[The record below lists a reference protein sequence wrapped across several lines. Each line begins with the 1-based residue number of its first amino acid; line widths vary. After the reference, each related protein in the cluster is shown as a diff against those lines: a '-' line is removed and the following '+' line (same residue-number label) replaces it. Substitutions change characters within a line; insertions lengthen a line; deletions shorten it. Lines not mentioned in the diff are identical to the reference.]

1 MKHFFSTEWAKLR
14 EMSFREKRQ
23 YIWEYYKLH
32 FLFIGIFGYVFW
44 GLLNVWVINPNPQN
58 YFYIAWLGPPIQM
71 EYLENLSH
79 SLEEIVENPNRQIVQ
94 VTSYSASPL
103 PEENMAIQVR
113 FIAMLQLQE
122 LDMFLTQRGGVSEI
136 AAEGFIRPIH
146 GFMDYLADAGSPL
159 YETLS
164 ERLLDVTFSHWD
176 DDNLSDITDTMAFS
190 LAESPLLASVGIDTS
205 DLYASIVV
213 NSERYREM
221 AQALEV
227 FFR

>member
-1 MKHFFSTEWAKLR
+1 MRNSIKTEWAKLR
-14 EMSFREKRQ
+14 EMNFHEKRQ
-23 YIWEYYKLH
+23 YIWEYYKVH

-58 YFYIAWLGPPIQM
+58 YFYIAWLGPPIQI
-71 EYLENLSH
+71 EYLQNLSD

-94 VTSYSASPL
+94 VTSYSASSL

-113 FIAMLQLQE
+113 FVAMMQLQE
-122 LDMFLTQRGGVSEI
+122 LDMFLMQRGGVSEV
-136 AAEGFIRPIH
+136 AAEGFIRPMH
-146 GFMDYLADAGSPL
+146 GFMDYLADSGSWL
-159 YETLS
+159 HETLN
-164 ERLLDVTFSHWD
+164 ERLLDVTFSHWED
-176 DDNLSDITDTMAFS
+176 ESLPDITDTMAFS
-190 LAESPLLASVGIDTS
+190 LSGSPLLASIGIDTS